1 MPASRRLPP
10 RRGAGGTLDPACVR
24 PLQPR
29 TPEDSQLMW
38 RVDTHGVYRSPAPK
52 PDAQG
57 AQLAGL
63 ALRSQSVDTQIP
75 GRLKRPLGKSGGL
88 AEPSFAPDQWDRFC
102 QLVPI
107 DRLVTN
113 CVS

>member
-38 RVDTHGVYRSPAPK
+38 RVDSPRGAVSKRYYHATIGESGDTPILQGVAG
-52 PDAQG
+52 QG
-57 AQLAGL
+57 Q
-63 ALRSQSVDTQIP
+63 
-75 GRLKRPLGKSGGL
+75 
-88 AEPSFAPDQWDRFC
+88 EE
-102 QLVPI
+102 
-107 DRLVTN
+107 
-113 CVS
+113 

>member
-52 PDAQG
+52 PDA
-57 AQLAGL
+57 LASPATTSNRNSL
-63 ALRSQSVDTQIP
+63 
-75 GRLKRPLGKSGGL
+75 GRHR
-88 AEPSFAPDQWDRFC
+88 
-102 QLVPI
+102 
-107 DRLVTN
+107 T
-113 CVS
+113 